1 MDEADIN
8 GSVIDVDGRYPAKGY
23 AKNTISKE
31 LVYIIS
37 VSDKVCV
44 SGKDPVLFGAGDSV
58 FIDKS
63 EEFYWEGK
71 FSSYMV
77 CTP

>member
-1 MDEADIN
+1 
-8 GSVIDVDGRYPAKGY
+8 
-23 AKNTISKE
+23 
-31 LVYIIS
+31 
-37 VSDKVCV
+37 SDKVCV

-77 CTP
+77 CTPAFDPAQHVEVE